1 MAQNEKQSAGRAI
14 ISQLEAE
21 AVTNKAGTSAV
32 TRTKVGKGLTEKR
45 GINRREFMA
54 YATAGSLAVL
64 TALGLGALVSP
75 NKDDELL
82 VALGGGEVIPG
93 GFAYPRIKAGEFGGK
108 FTIPRA
114 PDSYTL
120 TEAPELNS
128 AGKFYIVKVA
138 SPPADFDQLD
148 VAKKVATEAEAASNN
163 GFIPSNDGLSG
174 FTTNDGYVMAIYQVC
189 THLGCLIPF
198 QTAQNRFICPC
209 HGSTFERNSHY
220 VIGPAPRNLDQFPIT
235 IENGVMVVDTGKKK
249 TGKSHV

>member
-64 TALGLGALVSP
+64 TALGLGSLVSP

-128 AGKFYIVKVA
+128 SGKFYIVKVA
-138 SPPADFDQLD
+138 NEEN
-148 VAKKVATEAEAASNN
+148 KEAEN
-163 GFIPSNDGLSG
+163 GIVPSNDGKSG
-174 FTTNDGYVMAIYQVC
+174 VEASDGYVMAIYQVC

-249 TGKSHV
+249 TGKSHI